1 MPLPKLMI
9 PTVNNDYI
17 DNDSN
22 YSSYDEGYTD
32 TERSLDSPIS
42 IPNHLESVKMKAT
55 NYNNFT
61 DGHFGQKFTND
72 KIKKQFTHLVK
83 GRSTL
88 GVKLMYFKN
97 KNIDTFT
104 KIFIYS
110 KDSYLEPTNI
120 LIKILSEV
128 YYHNEFSKLQD
139 TCKFTIPELISYGFI
154 EHSDDT
160 SVNIHDNMYMFYI
173 TMKDVDAIP
182 VTKLNELY
190 SDNEVLDKC
199 TVIEQEVGRIDNCLE
214 KHNLY
219 HNDLHSDNVMIDK
232 NGKITIIDFGEAS
245 DVLQKPF
252 FSVDFCGKFKKN
264 KGGTRKRK
272 AGTRKHKAGTRKHKG
287 KSKSKHKY
295 NRKMN
300 SKRRTIKRPRGK
312 VSRKKHF
319 HIKRRQTKKK

>member
-1 MPLPKLMI
+1 MI
-9 PTVNNDYI
+9 PTI
-17 DNDSN
+17 DIDSN
-22 YSSYDEGYTD
+22 YSSYDEGSTD
-32 TERSLDSPIS
+32 TERSLDSPVS
-42 IPNHLESVKMKAT
+42 IPTHLESVKMKVT

-61 DGHFGQKFTND
+61 DGQFGQKFTND
-72 KIKKQFTHLVK
+72 KTKKQFTHLVK

-97 KNIDTFT
+97 KNVDTFT

-139 TCKFTIPELISYGFI
+139 SCNFKIPELISYGFI
-154 EHSDDT
+154 EHNDDT
-160 SVNIHDNMYMFYI
+160 SINIYDNMYMFYI
-173 TMKDVDAIP
+173 TMKDIDAIP

-190 SDNEVLDKC
+190 NDDEVLDKC
-199 TVIEQEVGRIDNCLE
+199 MVIEQEVDRIDNCLE

-252 FSVDFCGKFKKN
+252 FSLDFCGRFKKN
-264 KGGTRKRK
+264 KGGTRK
-272 AGTRKHKAGTRKHKG
+272 HKG
-287 KSKSKHKY
+287 KDKRKSKSKNKNKSKHQY
-295 NRKMN
+295 IRKMK
-300 SKRRTIKRPRGK
+300 SKKRTIKQTRYKR
-312 VSRKKHF
+312 SRKKHVCR
-319 HIKRRQTKKK
+319 K

>member
-9 PTVNNDYI
+9 PSLNIESNNY
-17 DNDSN
+17 NNS
-22 YSSYDEGYTD
+22 YYDEGSTD

-42 IPNHLESVKMKAT
+42 IPTHLESVKMKMT

-61 DGHFGQKFTND
+61 DGQFGQKFTND
-72 KIKKQFTHLVK
+72 KTKKQFTHLVK

-97 KNIDTFT
+97 KNLDTFT
-104 KIFIYS
+104 KVFIYS

-139 TCKFTIPELISYGFI
+139 ICKYKIPELINYGFI
-154 EHSDDT
+154 EHNDDT
-160 SVNIHDNMYMFYI
+160 SINIHDNMYMFYI

-182 VTKLNELY
+182 VTKSNELY
-190 SDNEVLDKC
+190 NDNEVLDKC
-199 TVIEQEVGRIDNCLE
+199 MAIEQEVDRIDNCLE

-272 AGTRKHKAGTRKHKG
+272 SNHKDNHKHNHKH
-287 KSKSKHKY
+287 
-295 NRKMN
+295 NRKTN
-300 SKRRTIKRPRGK
+300 SKRRTITRTRGK
-312 VSRKKHF
+312 KSRKKQNRR
-319 HIKRRQTKKK
+319 KRKQSKKLRNKN

>member
-9 PTVNNDYI
+9 PTI

-22 YSSYDEGYTD
+22 YSSYDEGSTD

-42 IPNHLESVKMKAT
+42 IPTHLESVKMKVT

-61 DGHFGQKFTND
+61 DGQFGQKFTND

-97 KNIDTFT
+97 KNLDTFT
-104 KIFIYS
+104 KVFIYS

-128 YYHNEFSKLQD
+128 YYHFEFSKLQD
-139 TCKFTIPELISYGFI
+139 ICKFKIPKLINYGFI
-154 EHSDDT
+154 EHNDDT
-160 SVNIHDNMYMFYI
+160 SINIHDNMYMFYI

-190 SDNEVLDKC
+190 NDNEVLDKC
-199 TVIEQEVGRIDNCLE
+199 MVIEQEVDRIDNCLE

-232 NGKITIIDFGEAS
+232 NGRITIIDFGEAS

-264 KGGTRKRK
+264 KGGARARKRNSTNK
-272 AGTRKHKAGTRKHKG
+272 Y
-287 KSKSKHKY
+287 KY
-295 NRKMN
+295 NRKTN
-300 SKRRTIKRPRGK
+300 SKNRTIKRTTTQTTKRNRDK
-312 VSRKKHF
+312 RSRKKHVYK
-319 HIKRRQTKKK
+319 KRRQTKKK

>member
-1 MPLPKLMI
+1 MPLPMLMI
-9 PTVNNDYI
+9 PSV

-22 YSSYDEGYTD
+22 YASNASYDSYDEGSTD
-32 TERSLDSPIS
+32 TERSLDSPVS
-42 IPNHLESVKMKAT
+42 IPTHLESVKMKVT

-61 DGHFGQKFTND
+61 DGQFGQKFTND

-97 KNIDTFT
+97 KNVDTFT

-110 KDSYLEPTNI
+110 KDSHLEPTNI

-128 YYHNEFSKLQD
+128 YYHIEFSKLQD
-139 TCKFTIPELISYGFI
+139 SCKFKIPELISYGFI
-154 EHSDDT
+154 EHNDDT
-160 SVNIHDNMYMFYI
+160 FINIHDNMYMFYI

-190 SDNEVLDKC
+190 NDSELLDKC
-199 TVIEQEVGRIDNCLE
+199 TVIEQEVDRIDNCLE

-219 HNDLHSDNVMIDK
+219 HNDLHSDNVMVDK
-232 NGKITIIDFGEAS
+232 NGNITIIDFGEAS

-272 AGTRKHKAGTRKHKG
+272 SNYKDNHKH
-287 KSKSKHKY
+287 
-295 NRKMN
+295 NRKTN
-300 SKRRTIKRPRGK
+300 SKRRTITRTRGK
-312 VSRKKHF
+312 KSRKKQNRR
-319 HIKRRQTKKK
+319 KRKQSKKMRNKN

>member
-9 PTVNNDYI
+9 PTVDNDSMN
-17 DNDSN
+17 NDSN

-61 DGHFGQKFTND
+61 DGQFGQKFTND

-97 KNIDTFT
+97 KNVDTFT

-110 KDSYLEPTNI
+110 KDSHLEPTNI

-128 YYHNEFSKLQD
+128 YYHIEFSKLQD
-139 TCKFTIPELISYGFI
+139 TCKFKIPELISYGFI
-154 EHSDDT
+154 EHNDDP
-160 SVNIHDNMYMFYI
+160 SINIHENMSRLFI
-173 TMKDVDAIP
+173 TMKDIDAIP
-182 VTKLNELY
+182 VTKLNEIYNDGEL
-190 SDNEVLDKC
+190 LDKC
-199 TVIEQEVGRIDNCLE
+199 MVIEQEVDRIDNCLE

-219 HNDLHSDNVMIDK
+219 HNDLHSDNVMVDK
-232 NGKITIIDFGEAS
+232 NGNITIIDFGEAS

-252 FSVDFCGKFKKN
+252 FSVDFCGRFKKN

-272 AGTRKHKAGTRKHKG
+272 SNHKDNHKH
-287 KSKSKHKY
+287 
-295 NRKMN
+295 NRKTN
-300 SKRRTIKRPRGK
+300 SKRRTITRTRGK
-312 VSRKKHF
+312 KSRKKQNRR
-319 HIKRRQTKKK
+319 KRKQSKKMRNKN

>member
-9 PTVNNDYI
+9 PTVENDYI
-17 DNDSN
+17 DKDSN

-139 TCKFTIPELISYGFI
+139 TCKFKIPELISYGFI
-154 EHSDDT
+154 EHNDDK
-160 SVNIHDNMYMFYI
+160 SINIHDNMYIFYI
-173 TMKDVDAIP
+173 TMRDIADAIP

-190 SDNEVLDKC
+190 NDGESLNKCMAIKKEVD
-199 TVIEQEVGRIDNCLE
+199 RIDICLE

-219 HNDLHSDNVMIDK
+219 HNDLHSDNVLVDK

-252 FSVDFCGKFKKN
+252 FSLDFCGKFKKN
-264 KGGTRKRK
+264 KGGTRKGKGKRK
-272 AGTRKHKAGTRKHKG
+272 SKSKS

-295 NRKMN
+295 NRNMN

-312 VSRKKHF
+312 VSRKKYV

>member
-9 PTVNNDYI
+9 PSLNI
-17 DNDSN
+17 ESN
-22 YSSYDEGYTD
+22 YSPNASYDSYGEGSTD
-32 TERSLDSPIS
+32 TERSLDSPVS
-42 IPNHLESVKMKAT
+42 IPTHLESVKMKAT

-61 DGHFGQKFTND
+61 DGQFGQKFTND
-72 KIKKQFTHLVK
+72 KTKKQFTHLVK

-97 KNIDTFT
+97 KNVDTFT

-139 TCKFTIPELISYGFI
+139 LCKFKIPELISYGFI
-154 EHSDDT
+154 EHNNDT

-173 TMKDVDAIP
+173 TMKDNDAIP

-190 SDNEVLDKC
+190 NDGEALDKC
-199 TVIEQEVGRIDNCLE
+199 MAIEQEVDRIDRCLE

-219 HNDLHSDNVMIDK
+219 HNDLHSDNVMVDK

-252 FSVDFCGKFKKN
+252 FSVDFCGRFKN

-272 AGTRKHKAGTRKHKG
+272 HKHKP
-287 KSKSKHKY
+287 

-300 SKRRTIKRPRGK
+300 SKRRTIKRSRGK
-312 VSRKKHF
+312 KSRKKHTRK
-319 HIKRRQTKKK
+319 KRKQTKKK

>member
-9 PTVNNDYI
+9 PSLNIESNN
-17 DNDSN
+17 
-22 YSSYDEGYTD
+22 SSYSDEGITD
-32 TERSLDSPIS
+32 TERSLDSPVS
-42 IPNHLESVKMKAT
+42 IPTHLESVKTKAT

-61 DGHFGQKFTND
+61 DGQFGQKFTND
-72 KIKKQFTHLVK
+72 KTKKQFTHLVK

-97 KNIDTFT
+97 KNVDTFT

-110 KDSYLEPTNI
+110 KDSYLEPTNV

-128 YYHNEFSKLQD
+128 YYHTEFSKLQD
-139 TCKFTIPELISYGFI
+139 SCKFKIPELISYGFI
-154 EHSDDT
+154 EHNDDT
-160 SVNIHDNMYMFYI
+160 SINIYDNMYIFYI
-173 TMKDVDAIP
+173 TMKDIDATP

-190 SDNEVLDKC
+190 NDGEVLDKC
-199 TVIEQEVGRIDNCLE
+199 MAIEQEVDRIDRCLE
-214 KHNLY
+214 THNLY
-219 HNDLHSDNVMIDK
+219 HNDLHSDNVMVDK

-264 KGGTRKRK
+264 KGG
-272 AGTRKHKAGTRKHKG
+272 ARKH
-287 KSKSKHKY
+287 KSKHKY

-300 SKRRTIKRPRGK
+300 SKRRTIKRTRGK
-312 VSRKKHF
+312 KSRKKHTRK
-319 HIKRRQTKKK
+319 KRKQTKKK